1 MAKRTRVVSIQPM
14 YRCPYCGKRFFNF
27 VNLFTHAKYK
37 HDVILLSGAE
47 YRVIL
52 VCRRLKERGRT
63 WVTYSDVYGVYR
75 EMFDDVSGKTLRNRI
90 RFILHSLTRKGVME
104 MRRKHDIVQFRLRE

>member
-37 HDVILLSGAE
+37 HDVISYPVLNTE
-47 YRVIL
+47 
-52 VCRRLKERGRT
+52 
-63 WVTYSDVYGVYR
+63 
-75 EMFDDVSGKTLRNRI
+75 
-90 RFILHSLTRKGVME
+90 
-104 MRRKHDIVQFRLRE
+104 